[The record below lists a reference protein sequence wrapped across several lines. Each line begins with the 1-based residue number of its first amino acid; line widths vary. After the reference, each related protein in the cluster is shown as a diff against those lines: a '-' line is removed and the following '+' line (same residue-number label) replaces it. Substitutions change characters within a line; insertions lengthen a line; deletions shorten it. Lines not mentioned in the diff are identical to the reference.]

1 MNRENIEKFLEEAAA
16 IEAEDA
22 KKAGTIG
29 YMARV
34 LTQAT
39 LPHREAE
46 GNQFIRR
53 NGAFELSITALGA
66 SGLPFGS
73 IPRLL
78 LSWMTTE
85 AVRTRSPL
93 LELGPSLSQFMTQ
106 LGLAVQGGKRGD
118 ITRFRNQTMRLFSSA
133 ISCRYLD
140 DEMALGES
148 FAIARRFALWWD
160 PKRPEQGAL
169 WKSTVTLSTDFFD
182 EIVKRPVPI
191 DMRALHV
198 LKRSPLALDIYC
210 WLTHRLS
217 YLGKETVI
225 PWQALQWQFGAN
237 YADSPRGLLD
247 FKRAFLRQLRA
258 VHVLYPQAK
267 IEDGDSGLILK
278 PSPPHV
284 PMKSTI
290 EALTSKRRNAA
301 SLADNPLEQAM
312 RPLLEGAPLP
322 FALRPETYEKA
333 KQVAPGFDVY
343 ALEQHW
349 LEWIAKKTEPPKNPD
364 GAFIGFCRAKA
375 KKSV

>member
-1 MNRENIEKFLEEAAA
+1 MNRKNVEKFLDAAAA
-16 IEAEDA
+16 IEAEHVRE
-22 KKAGTIG
+22 AGEIG

-39 LPHREAE
+39 LPHKATPDST
-46 GNQFIRR
+46 FTRR
-53 NGAFELSITALGA
+53 NGLFSLAIMAHPDI
-66 SGLPFGS
+66 GLPYGS

-78 LSWMTTE
+78 LSWLTTE

-93 LELGPSLSQFMTQ
+93 LELGPSLSAFLAE
-106 LGLAVQGGKRGD
+106 LGLSPIGGPRGD
-118 ITRFRNQTMRLFSSA
+118 ITRLRNQITRLFASS
-133 ISCRYLD
+133 ISCVYQ
-140 DEMALGES
+140 GEEATGVGNLS
-148 FAIARRFALWWD
+148 IVKKADLWWSVKA
-160 PKRPEQGAL
+160 PAQGAL
-169 WKSTVTLSTDFFD
+169 WKSTVTLGTDFF
-182 EIVKRPVPI
+182 EEVINHPVPV
-191 DMRALHV
+191 DLRALQA

-217 YLGKETVI
+217 YLGQQTEISWSK
-225 PWQALQWQFGAN
+225 LQWQFGAD
-237 YADSPRGLLD
+237 YANDAQGLRD
-247 FKRAFLRQLRA
+247 FKKKFLKHLRA
-258 VHVLYPQAK
+258 VHVIYPQAK
-267 IEDGDSGLILK
+267 IEDGASGLILK

-284 PMKSTI
+284 PLRPTA

-312 RPLLEGAPLP
+312 RPLIEGTPLP

-364 GAFIGFCRAKA
+364 RAFIGFCRAKA
-375 KKSV
+375 KKPV